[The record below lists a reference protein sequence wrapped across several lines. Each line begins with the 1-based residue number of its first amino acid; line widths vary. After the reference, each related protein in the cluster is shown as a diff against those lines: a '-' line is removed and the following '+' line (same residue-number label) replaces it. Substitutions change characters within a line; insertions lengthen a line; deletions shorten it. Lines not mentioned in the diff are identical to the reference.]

1 MNTSCDDVRRIRA
14 PEADR
19 NVMVA
24 WQGDTV
30 ALCLGRDA
38 DDVARELAEQ
48 LRVELVRA
56 GVDPS
61 MIVLQA
67 A

>member
-1 MNTSCDDVRRIRA
+1 MTTTHHDLGAEHDA
-14 PEADR
+14 LPDR

-38 DDVARELAEQ
+38 DAVTREVAEQ
-48 LRVELVRA
+48 LRVALVRA
-56 GVDPS
+56 GVDPT